1 MRILLGSAIL
11 GTSFLLLHCSSEDS
25 DDKGPVAG
33 SGGSASAGKGGA
45 AGSPTAGK
53 GGTGPTGS
61 GGTGAAG
68 GTGPTGSG
76 GAGRGGTGPTGSG
89 GAGAGGTGPTGSGG
103 AGAGGT
109 GLAGSGGAGA
119 GGTGAGGAAGSSTAS
134 GGASG
139 AGAGGTSGNGGSGG
153 ASAFTLTSTTF
164 MDGGD
169 FPDANTCAGADE
181 SPALS
186 WTTGP
191 TGTMSYAVVL
201 LDTDNDLN
209 HWAIWDIPASVT
221 SLPAA
226 LSEMA
231 MPPMPVGAKQRNFQG
246 AGGYFGPCPSGME
259 HTYRFTVYALP
270 VAMLTG
276 TYSSTDAVVDAI
288 EDAEPLAD
296 AALEGDSDASRP

>member
-11 GTSFLLLHCSSEDS
+11 GTSFLLLHCSSDDS
-25 DDKGPVAG
+25 DDQGPVAG
-33 SGGSASAGKGGA
+33 SGGTASAGKGGA

-61 GGTGAAG
+61 GGTGAG

-76 GAGRGGTGPTGSG
+76 GTGRGGTGPTGSG
-89 GAGAGGTGPTGSGG
+89 GTGSGGTGPTGSAGAGAGGTGPTGS
-103 AGAGGT
+103 A
-109 GLAGSGGAGA
+109 GAGA

-139 AGAGGTSGNGGSGG
+139 AGAAGASGNGGSGG
-153 ASAFTLTSTTF
+153 AAAFTLTSTTF
-164 MDGGD
+164 MAGGE

-181 SPALS
+181 SPALT
-186 WTTGP
+186 WTAGP

-231 MPPMPVGAKQRNFQG
+231 MPPMPAGAKQRNFQG

-259 HTYRFTVYALP
+259 HTYRFTVFALP
-270 VAMLTG
+270 VATLPG
-276 TYSSTDAVVDAI
+276 TFNSTDAVVDAI
-288 EDAEPLAD
+288 ENAEPLDD
-296 AALEGDSDASRP
+296 ASLEGDSDASRP